1 MLQNL
6 HIQNYAL
13 IDQLDIE
20 FNQGLNIITGETG
33 AGKSILLGALALI
46 LGQRADTSVLK
57 DSSKSCIVEG
67 LFNITS
73 YNLKSFFIENDI
85 DYYDNTIIRR
95 QINESGKSR
104 AFINETPVN
113 LNILKDLGALL
124 IDIHSQHENLL
135 LGNGQFHL
143 NVLDSFAA
151 LSDDLTAYQSL
162 FKQYNSAKTELD
174 RLILESTN
182 SRKDFDYFQFQLNEL
197 NLANLKADELQELEI
212 LQQQLAHASE
222 IKLSLQ
228 SVSEYL
234 SNDSSSAISMLKEVE
249 LSLRKITSFF
259 HESIE
264 LEKRIEGCRI
274 ELKDISNEIT
284 THNDRLEVDPQQ
296 LETVTARLDLLFN
309 LLQKHKCSSVDELI
323 LLRNEIEAKVDF
335 ISNIDFNLEKKQ
347 KQLAELEGQLKDFAN
362 KLSEK
367 RKKVIPSIEGNII
380 DLLVQLGI
388 KHAAFKVD
396 IQKSE
401 TFLSNGIDKVSF
413 LFSANKQIALQEL
426 SKVASGGEL
435 SRLML
440 SLKSLMVKSSGLP
453 TIIFDEIDTGVSGEI
468 ADKVGNIIYSMANGM
483 QVINITHLPQI
494 ASKGKTHFLVY
505 KDNLS
510 AHSNTK
516 IKLLDGNERVVEI
529 AKMLSGEKLSDAALT
544 NAKELL
550 SMNGN

>member
-13 IDQLDIE
+13 IDRLDIE

-46 LGQRADTSVLK
+46 LGQRADTAVLK

-67 LFNITS
+67 LFNLTG
-73 YNLKSFFIENDI
+73 YNLKNFFIENDI

-113 LNILKDLGALL
+113 LNVLKDLGTLL

-151 LSDDLTAYQSL
+151 LSDDLNAYQDL
-162 FKQYNSAKTELD
+162 FKHYNSAKIELD
-174 RLILESTN
+174 RLILESNN
-182 SRKDFDYFQFQLNEL
+182 SRKDFDYFQFQLTEL
-197 NLANLKADELQELEI
+197 TQAKLKPDELQELES
-212 LQQQLAHASE
+212 LQQQLIHASE

-228 SVSEYL
+228 SVSDYL
-234 SNDSSSAISMLKEVE
+234 SSDSTSAITILKEAE
-249 LSLRKITSFF
+249 QYLRKIASFF
-259 HESIE
+259 PESIE
-264 LEKRIEGCRI
+264 MEKRIESCRI
-274 ELKDISNEIT
+274 ELKDVSNEIAI
-284 THNDRLEVDPQQ
+284 HNDRVEVDPQQ
-296 LETVTARLDLLFN
+296 LEEVTARLDMLYN
-309 LLQKHKCSSVDELI
+309 LLQKHKCTTIGELI
-323 LLRNEIEAKVDF
+323 KFRNELEEKVDF
-335 ISNIDFNLEKKQ
+335 ISNIDFNLEQKH
-347 KQLAELEGQLKDFAN
+347 KQLAELEDSLKVIAN

-367 RKKVIPSIEGNII
+367 RKKVIPSIEENII

-396 IQKSE
+396 FQRSD
-401 TFLSNGIDKVSF
+401 TYLSSGIDKVLF
-413 LFSANKQIALQEL
+413 LFSANKQIPLQEL

-440 SLKSLMVKSSGLP
+440 SLKSLMVKSVGLP

-468 ADKVGNIIYSMANGM
+468 ADKVGNIIHSMANGM

-516 IKLLDGNERVVEI
+516 IKLLDSNERVIEI

>member
-1 MLQNL
+1 MLKNL

-20 FNQGLNIITGETG
+20 FHQGLNIITGETG
-33 AGKSILLGALALI
+33 AGKSILLGALSLV
-46 LGQRADTSVLK
+46 LGQRADSSVLK
-57 DSSKSCIVEG
+57 DSRHSCIVEA
-67 LFNITS
+67 LFNIS
-73 YNLKSFFIENDI
+73 GYYLNDFFTENDI

-113 LNILKDLGALL
+113 LNVLKDLGTLL

-135 LGNGQFHL
+135 LGNGQFQL
-143 NVLDSFAA
+143 NVLDSFASLNDE
-151 LSDDLTAYQSL
+151 LSKYQEQ
-162 FKQYNSAKTELD
+162 FKLYQNAKLELEK
-174 RLILESTN
+174 LVLEAAN
-182 SRKDFDYFQFQLNEL
+182 SRKDLDYFQFQLNEL
-197 NLANLKADELQELEI
+197 NQTKLKLGELAELEA
-212 LQQQLAHASE
+212 LQQQLAHANE
-222 IKLSLQ
+222 IKQSLQ
-228 SVSEYL
+228 AVSEVL
-234 SNDSSSAISMLKEVE
+234 SSDSISAINMLKDAGA
-249 LSLRKITSFF
+249 SLKRIETFF
-259 HESIE
+259 PGATD
-264 LEKRIEGCRI
+264 LEKRIEACRI
-274 ELKDISNEIT
+274 ELKDISGEIAVRF
-284 THNDRLEVDPQQ
+284 DSVDADPTQ
-296 LETVTARLDLLFN
+296 LEQVTARLDFLFS
-309 LLQKHKCSSVDELI
+309 LLQKHRLSTVDELI
-323 LLRNEIEAKVDF
+323 SLRNDLEAKVDF
-335 ISNIDFNLEKKQ
+335 ICNIDFNLEKKQ
-347 KQLAELEGQLKDFAN
+347 KTLEEMEKHLSLLAQS
-362 KLSEK
+362 LSKK
-367 RKKVIPSIEGNII
+367 RKAAIPIIEGNII

-396 IQKSE
+396 IQKTENYQS
-401 TFLSNGIDKVSF
+401 FGIDKITF
-413 LFSANKQIALQEL
+413 LFSANKLIQLQEL

-468 ADKVGNIIYSMANGM
+468 ADRVGNIIYTMAGGM

-510 AHSNTK
+510 ASSATR
-516 IKLLDGNERVVEI
+516 IKLLDSNERVVEI
-529 AKMLSGEKLSDAALT
+529 AKMLSGEKLTDAALT

>member
-20 FNQGLNIITGETG
+20 FSSGLNIITGETG
-33 AGKSILLGALALI
+33 AGKSILLGALSLI
-46 LGQRADTSVLK
+46 LGQRADTSALK
-57 DSSKSCIVEG
+57 DSSRSCIVEG
-67 LFNITS
+67 LFNIAG
-73 YNLKSFFIENDI
+73 YNLNDFFTENDI

-113 LNILKDLGALL
+113 LNVLKDLGALL

-135 LGNGQFHL
+135 LGNGQFQL
-143 NVLDSFAA
+143 NVLDSFASLQA
-151 LSDDLTAYQSL
+151 DLNRYQEQ
-162 FKQYNSAKTELD
+162 FKLYQAAKIDLE
-174 RLILESTN
+174 RLILESAS

-197 NLANLKADELQELEI
+197 NEAKLKSDELHDLEV
-212 LQQQLAHASE
+212 LQQQLVHASE

-228 SVSEYL
+228 TVTDLL
-234 SNDSSSAISMLKEVE
+234 SNDTSSVVPLLKEAE
-249 LSLRKITSFF
+249 LNLKRISSFF
-259 HESIE
+259 SGSID

-274 ELKDISNEIT
+274 ELKDISDEVIRY
-284 THNDRLEVDPQQ
+284 NDRVEVDSLQ
-296 LETVTARLDLLFN
+296 LEGITARLDLLYN
-309 LLQKHKCSSVDELI
+309 LLQKHKLSSVDELI
-323 LLRNEIEAKVDF
+323 SLRDEIGSKVDL
-335 ISNIDFNLEKKQ
+335 ISNLDYNLEKKQ
-347 KQLAELEGQLKDFAN
+347 KHLAEIESQLSVLAK

-367 RKKVIPSIEGNII
+367 RSGAVPSIEGNII

-388 KHAAFKVD
+388 MHAAFKVD
-396 IQKSE
+396 FQKSE
-401 TFLSNGIDKVSF
+401 NYQINGTDRISF
-413 LFSANKQIALQEL
+413 LFSANKKIPLQEL

-440 SLKSLMVKSSGLP
+440 SLKSLMVKSTGLP

-468 ADKVGNIIYSMANGM
+468 ADKVGNIIYGMASGM

-494 ASKGKTHFLVY
+494 ASKGKTHLLVY

-510 AHSNTK
+510 IHSTTK
-516 IKLLDGNERVVEI
+516 IKLLNSNERVVEI
-529 AKMLSGEKLSDAALT
+529 AKMLSGEKLTEAALT

>member
-33 AGKSILLGALALI
+33 AGKSILLGALSLI

-57 DSSKSCIVEG
+57 DSSRSCVVEG
-67 LFNITS
+67 LFNIS
-73 YNLKSFFIENDI
+73 GYDLKDFFAENDI

-104 AFINETPVN
+104 AFINEIPVN
-113 LNILKDLGALL
+113 LNVLKDLGALL
-124 IDIHSQHENLL
+124 LDIHSQHESLL
-135 LGNGQFHL
+135 LGNGQFQL
-143 NVLDSFAA
+143 NVLDSFAS
-151 LSDDLTAYQSL
+151 LSDDLAEYQL
-162 FKQYNSAKTELD
+162 QYKLYHNAKIELE
-174 RLILESTN
+174 RLIAESAN

-197 NLANLKADELQELEI
+197 NQAKLKSEELHDLEI
-212 LQQQLAHASE
+212 LQQQLTHASE
-222 IKLSLQ
+222 IKQALQ
-228 SVSEYL
+228 SVSESL
-234 SNDSSSAISMLKEVE
+234 SNDSSSAISMLKDTEV
-249 LSLRKITSFF
+249 SLKRIASFF
-259 HESIE
+259 PDSVE
-264 LEKRIEGCRI
+264 LEKRIEACRI
-274 ELKDISNEIT
+274 ELKDISNEIDNR
-284 THNDRLEVDPQQ
+284 NDRVEVDPQQ
-296 LETVTARLDLLFN
+296 LESVTARLDLLYG
-309 LLQKHKCSSVDELI
+309 LLQKHKLSSIDDLI

-335 ISNIDFNLEKKQ
+335 ISNLDFNLEKKQ
-347 KQLAELEGQLKDFAN
+347 KNLAELEKHLKVLAE
-362 KLSEK
+362 KLSNK
-367 RKKVIPSIEGNII
+367 RKKAAPTIEKNII

-401 TFLSNGIDKVSF
+401 TFLNNGIDKISF
-413 LFSANKQIALQEL
+413 LFSANKQIPIQEL

-440 SLKSLMVKSSGLP
+440 SLKSLMVKSTGLP

-468 ADKVGNIIYSMANGM
+468 ADKVGNIIHDMAQGM

-505 KDNLS
+505 KDNVS
-510 AHSNTK
+510 ANSTTK
-516 IKLLDGNERVVEI
+516 IKLLDSKERVVEI
-529 AKMLSGEKLSDAALT
+529 AKMLSGEKLTDAALS

>member
-1 MLQNL
+1 MLQNI

-33 AGKSILLGALALI
+33 AGKSILLGALSLI
-46 LGQRADTSVLK
+46 LGQRADTSALK
-57 DSSKSCIVEG
+57 DSSKSCVVEG
-67 LFNITS
+67 LFDIAS
-73 YNLKSFFIENDI
+73 YNLKPFFIENDI

-113 LNILKDLGALL
+113 LNVLKDLGALL
-124 IDIHSQHENLL
+124 IDIHSQHESLL
-135 LGNGQFHL
+135 LGNGQFQL
-143 NVLDSFAA
+143 NVLDSFANLGND
-151 LSDDLTAYQSL
+151 LSAYQEIY
-162 FKQYNSAKTELD
+162 KRYNGAKIELEK
-174 RLILESTN
+174 LILESVN

-197 NLANLKADELQELEI
+197 NMARLKPDELQDLEV
-212 LQQQLAHASE
+212 LQQQLAHANE
-222 IKLSLQ
+222 IKCSLQ
-228 SVSEYL
+228 SVSDLL
-234 SNDSSSAISMLKEVE
+234 SNDSSSAITLLKEVE
-249 LSLRKITSFF
+249 QNLKKIFSFF
-259 HESIE
+259 PESVD
-264 LEKRIEGCRI
+264 LEKRVEACRI
-274 ELKDISNEIT
+274 EMKDISNEVAS
-284 THNDRLEVDPQQ
+284 HNDRVEADPQQ
-296 LETVTARLDLLFN
+296 LEIVTSRLDLLYS
-309 LLQKHKCSSVDELI
+309 LLQKHKLTTVDELI
-323 LLRNEIEAKVDF
+323 SLRNEIESKVDF
-335 ISNIDFNLEKKQ
+335 ISNIDFNLEQKQ
-347 KQLAELEGQLKDFAN
+347 KQLAELETQVGAIAI

-367 RKKVIPSIEGNII
+367 RKKVLPLIENSITE
-380 DLLVQLGI
+380 LLVLLGI

-413 LFSANKQIALQEL
+413 LFSANKQIPLQEL

-440 SLKSLMVKSSGLP
+440 SLKSLTVKSSGLP

-468 ADKVGNIIYSMANGM
+468 ADKVGNIIHGMANGM

-505 KDNLS
+505 KDSLS

-516 IKLLDGNERVVEI
+516 IKLLDSNERVVEI

>member
-1 MLQNL
+1 MLQNI

-57 DSSKSCIVEG
+57 DTSRSCIVEG
-67 LFNITS
+67 LFNISS
-73 YNLKSFFIENDI
+73 YNLENFFIENDL

-113 LNILKDLGALL
+113 LNVLKDLGVLL
-124 IDIHSQHENLL
+124 IDIHSQHESLL
-135 LGNGQFHL
+135 LGNGLFHL
-143 NVLDSFAA
+143 NVLDSFAS
-151 LSDDLTAYQSL
+151 LSDDLKVYRDL
-162 FKQYNSAKTELD
+162 FKQHNSAKNEFERLVLD
-174 RLILESTN
+174 ATN

-197 NLANLKADELQELEI
+197 NQAKLKPDELKELEN
-212 LQQQLAHASE
+212 LQQKLAHAAD

-228 SVSEYL
+228 TVTDL
-234 SNDSSSAISMLKEVE
+234 MSNDSSSAISMLRESE
-249 LSLRKITSFF
+249 MSLKKINSFF
-259 HESIE
+259 SESLD
-264 LEKRIEGCRI
+264 LERRIESCRI
-274 ELKDISNEIT
+274 ELKDISNEIVSQ
-284 THNDRLEVDPQQ
+284 NDRVEVDPQQ
-296 LETVTARLDLLFN
+296 LDEVTKRLDLLYN
-309 LLQKHKCSSVDELI
+309 LLQKHKLSSIDELI

-335 ISNIDFNLEKKQ
+335 ISNVDFNLEKKQ
-347 KQLAELEGQLKDFAN
+347 KQLVEIEN
-362 KLSEK
+362 KLSLLAISLSEK
-367 RKKVIPSIEGNII
+367 RKKVIPSIEADII

-388 KHAAFKVD
+388 KHASFKVD
-396 IQKSE
+396 IQKSDV
-401 TFLSNGIDKVSF
+401 FLGRGIDKVAF
-413 LFSANKQIALQEL
+413 LFSANKQIPLQEL

-440 SLKSLMVKSSGLP
+440 SLKSLMVKTSGLP

-468 ADKVGNIIYSMANGM
+468 ADKVGNIIQVMAGGM

-494 ASKGKTHFLVY
+494 ASKGNTHFLVY
-505 KDNLS
+505 KDN
-510 AHSNTK
+510 HSEQSSTK
-516 IKLLDGNERVVEI
+516 IKLLDAKERVVEI

>member
-20 FNQGLNIITGETG
+20 FNEGLNIITGETG

-57 DSSKSCIVEG
+57 DTSKSCIVEG

-73 YNLKSFFIENDI
+73 YNLKSFFNENDI

-113 LNILKDLGALL
+113 LNVLKDLGALL

-151 LSDDLTAYQSL
+151 LSDDLNAYQTL
-162 FKQYNSAKTELD
+162 FKQYNSAKLELD
-174 RLILESTN
+174 KLILESAN
-182 SRKDFDYFQFQLNEL
+182 ARKDFDYFQFQLNEL
-197 NLANLKADELQELEI
+197 NLAKLKPNELQELEI

-228 SVSEYL
+228 TSSDCL
-234 SNDSSSAISMLKEVE
+234 SSDSSSAISLLKEVE
-249 LSLRKITSFF
+249 LSLKKITSFF
-259 HESIE
+259 PESNE
-264 LEKRIEGCRI
+264 LEQRIESCRI

-284 THNDRLEVDPQQ
+284 IHNDRVEVDPQQ
-296 LETVTARLDLLFN
+296 LEEVTARLDLIYN
-309 LLQKHKCSSVDELI
+309 LLQKHKLGTVDELI
-323 LLRNEIEAKVDF
+323 ILRSDIESKVDF
-335 ISNIDFNLEKKQ
+335 ISNIDFNLETKH
-347 KQLAELEGQLKDFAN
+347 KQLAELESNLKVLAS

-367 RKKVIPSIEGNII
+367 RKKVIPSIEANII

-388 KHAAFKVD
+388 KHAAFKVA

-401 TFLSNGIDKVSF
+401 TFLSTGVDKVSF
-413 LFSANKQIALQEL
+413 LFSANKQIPLQEL

-468 ADKVGNIIYSMANGM
+468 ADKVGNIIYRMANGM

-494 ASKGKTHFLVY
+494 ASKGTTHFLVY
-505 KDNLS
+505 KDNQS

-516 IKLLDGNERVVEI
+516 IKLLDSSDRVVEI
-529 AKMLSGEKLSDAALT
+529 AKMLSGEKLSEAALT

>member
-1 MLQNL
+1 MLQNI

-57 DSSKSCIVEG
+57 DSSRSCIVEG
-67 LFNITS
+67 LFNISS
-73 YNLKSFFIENDI
+73 YNLESFFIENDL

-113 LNILKDLGALL
+113 LNVLKDLGVLL
-124 IDIHSQHENLL
+124 IDIHSQHESLL
-135 LGNGQFHL
+135 LGNGLFHL
-143 NVLDSFAA
+143 NVLDSFAS
-151 LSDDLTAYQSL
+151 LNDDLRDYRDL
-162 FKQYNSAKTELD
+162 FKHYNSAKNEFE
-174 RLILESTN
+174 RLVLEAAN
-182 SRKDFDYFQFQLNEL
+182 SRKDFDYLQFQLNEL
-197 NLANLKADELQELEI
+197 NQAKLIPDELKELEI
-212 LQQQLAHASE
+212 LQQQLAHAAE

-228 SVSEYL
+228 VVTDLL
-234 SNDSSSAISMLKEVE
+234 SNDSSSAISMLKEAEV
-249 LSLRKITSFF
+249 SLKKINSFF
-259 HESIE
+259 SESLE
-264 LEKRIEGCRI
+264 LERRIESCRI
-274 ELKDISNEIT
+274 ELKDISNEIVS
-284 THNDRLEVDPQQ
+284 HNDRVEVDPQQ
-296 LETVTARLDLLFN
+296 LDEVTARLDLLYS
-309 LLQKHKCSSVDELI
+309 LLQKHKLSSVEELI
-323 LLRNEIEAKVDF
+323 LLRNDIESKVDF

-347 KQLAELEGQLKDFAN
+347 KQLADLEN
-362 KLSEK
+362 KLSLLAISLSEK
-367 RKKVIPSIEGNII
+367 RKKVIPSIEADII

-388 KHAAFKVD
+388 KHASFKVD
-396 IQKSE
+396 IQKSDV
-401 TFLSNGIDKVSF
+401 FLSRGIDKVTF
-413 LFSANKQIALQEL
+413 LFSANKQIPLQEL

-440 SLKSLMVKSSGLP
+440 SLKSLMVKTSGLP

-468 ADKVGNIIYSMANGM
+468 ADKVGNIIQVMASGM

-516 IKLLDGNERVVEI
+516 IKLLDAKERVVEI

>member
-20 FNQGLNIITGETG
+20 FNSSLNIITGETG

-46 LGQRADTSVLK
+46 LGQRADAAVLK
-57 DSSKSCIVEG
+57 DNTKSCVVEG
-67 LFNITS
+67 LFNIS
-73 YNLKSFFIENDI
+73 NYNLKSFFIENDI

-104 AFINETPVN
+104 AFINEIPVN
-113 LNILKDLGALL
+113 LNVLKDLSALL
-124 IDIHSQHENLL
+124 IDVHSQHENLL
-135 LGNGQFHL
+135 LGNGQFHI
-143 NVLDSFAA
+143 NVLDSFAN
-151 LSDDLTAYQSL
+151 LSDDLVAYQDL
-162 FKQYNSAKTELD
+162 FKQYNSAKIELEK
-174 RLILESTN
+174 LILESTN
-182 SRKDFDYFQFQLNEL
+182 SRKDFDFFQFQLNEL
-197 NLANLKADELQELEI
+197 NLAKLKPDELKELEI
-212 LQQQLAHASE
+212 FQQQLAHATE

-234 SNDSSSAISMLKEVE
+234 SSDSSSAITLLKEAE
-249 LSLRKITSFF
+249 LSLRKISSFF
-259 HESIE
+259 TESEE
-264 LEKRIEGCRI
+264 LEKRIESCRI
-274 ELKDISNEIT
+274 ELKDISNEISSQ
-284 THNDRLEVDPQQ
+284 NDRVEVDPNQ
-296 LETVTARLDLLFN
+296 LEEITARLDLLYS
-309 LLQKHKCSSVDELI
+309 LLQKHRVTNVDELI
-323 LLRNEIEAKVDF
+323 SLRNDIESKVDF
-335 ISNIDFNLEKKQ
+335 ISNIDFNLERKQ
-347 KQLAELEGQLKDFAN
+347 KQLTELENQVGILAN
-362 KLSEK
+362 NLSQK
-367 RKKVIPSIEGNII
+367 RKKEIPAIEENII
-380 DLLVQLGI
+380 ELLVQLGI

-401 TFLSNGIDKVSF
+401 SFLSSGIDKVTF
-413 LFSANKQIALQEL
+413 LFSANKQIQLQEL

-440 SLKSLMVKSSGLP
+440 SLKSLMVKASGLP

-468 ADKVGNIIYSMANGM
+468 ADKVGNIIQVMAIGM

-510 AHSNTK
+510 SNSNTR
-516 IKLLDGNERVVEI
+516 IKLLDSNERVIEI